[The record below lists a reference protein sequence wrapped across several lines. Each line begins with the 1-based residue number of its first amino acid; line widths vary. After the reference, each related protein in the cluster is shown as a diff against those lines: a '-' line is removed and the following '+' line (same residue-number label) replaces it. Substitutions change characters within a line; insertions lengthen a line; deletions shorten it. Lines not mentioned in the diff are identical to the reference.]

1 MSGKKKCA
9 GRKLVQTEK
18 VGDRN
23 INKSRDLLI
32 FLSPNKMT
40 RAIISHGPPIPYILR
55 IITLLLK

>member
-1 MSGKKKCA
+1 MSGLKS
-9 GRKLVQTEK
+9 GPGEKLVQTEK

-32 FLSPNKMT
+32 FLSDHKMT
-40 RAIISHGPPIPYILR
+40 RAIISYGPPIPYILR